1 MEDNNKLDI
10 YIKGFEH
17 GYWLKRGNSEELDA
31 IIERSNHDTYKAGLQ
46 AGKKE
51 AIRESVRDRLQ
62 SNDQKREKGM
72 DMD

>member
-31 IIERSNHDTYKAGLQ
+31 IIERSNHPYYKNGLV

-62 SNDQKREKGM
+62 SNDQEQEQGM
-72 DMD
+72 DID